1 MPYTQI
7 TPQVPTRA
15 GLSVTFAAV
24 DAANGNSFS
33 NNGRRI
39 LRFKNGS
46 GSAVTATVKFGK
58 TIDGVD
64 VDAGKEITIP
74 ATTGDVTT
82 SVWTPDDYNQP
93 DGTVHID
100 FSAGTSVTMAVIEV

>member
-1 MPYTQI
+1 M
-7 TPQVPTRA
+7 
-15 GLSVTFAAV
+15 SVTFAAV

-39 LRFKNGS
+39 LRIKNAS
-46 GSAVTATVKFGK
+46 GSVVTATVKFGK

-64 VDAGKEITIP
+64 TDAGKEITIP
-74 ATTGDVTT
+74 ATTGDITT
-82 SVWTPDDYNQP
+82 AVWPPDEYNQP

-100 FSAGTSVTMAVIEV
+100 WSSGTTVTIAVVEV